1 LTTSDENTSSATTSV
16 NRKVDRKVDG
26 KPARKASEKVDR
38 KALHHRAEGPA
49 AAPPLFLGPSLGT
62 STALWDSVAPEL
74 AASHRVVRWDLPGH
88 GGSAA
93 DLIGPG
99 ATVADLADL
108 VLALADSLGIGRF
121 AYAGV
126 SLGGAVGLH
135 LAAHHPERVA
145 SLAVICSSAHFG
157 GPAFWEERAALV
169 RREGLSSLARSAPE
183 RWFTPGF
190 TVPALVADARNADPE
205 AYAACCDALAAYD
218 IRGLL
223 PSLTVPTL
231 VVAGRE
237 DPTTPPAHAREIADA
252 VPDATLTELPRAS
265 HLAPAE
271 RPAAVT
277 DALRAHFD
285 GASADGGR
293 VRREVLGDAHVDRAQ
308 AATTPFTAR
317 FQDFISRY
325 AWGEIWT
332 DPTLSR
338 RERSMI
344 TLTALVAHGHYDELA
359 MHVRAARRNGLT
371 SEEIGAVLLQTAVYC
386 GVPAANSAFA
396 VARRVLADE
405 EPDPGTAGS

>member
-1 LTTSDENTSSATTSV
+1 LT
-16 NRKVDRKVDG
+16 
-26 KPARKASEKVDR
+26 EK
-38 KALHHRAEGPA
+38 LLNHRDEGPA
-49 AAPPLFLGPSLGT
+49 SAPPLLLGPSLGT
-62 STALWDSVAPEL
+62 SLALWDQVAPEL
-74 AASHRVVRWDLPGH
+74 STSHRVVRWDLPGH
-88 GGSAA
+88 GGSAP

-99 ATVADLADL
+99 ATVGDLAEL
-108 VLALADSLGIGRF
+108 VLRLADALGIDRF

-135 LAAHHPERVA
+135 LAVHHPQRLSA
-145 SLAVICSSAHFG
+145 LAVICSSAHFG
-157 GPAFWEERAALV
+157 GEAPWRERAERV
-169 RREGLSSLARSAPE
+169 RREGLEKLAESADA

-190 TVPALVADARNADPE
+190 TVPRLVRDHREAAPE
-205 AYAACCDALAAYD
+205 AYAACCDALAAFDLRDRLGD
-218 IRGLL
+218 IA
-223 PSLTVPTL
+223 VPTL
-231 VVAGRE
+231 LVAGRQ
-237 DPTTPPAHAREIADA
+237 DPATPPAHLREIADA
-252 VPDATLTELPRAS
+252 VPSSTLVELPGAS

-271 RPAAVT
+271 CPRAVLT
-277 DALRAHFD
+277 ALRTQLD
-285 GASADGGR
+285 GPPGSGMA

-308 AATTPFTAR
+308 ARQTPFTAR

-371 SEEIGAVLLQTAVYC
+371 PEEIGAVLLQTAVYC

-396 VARRVLADE
+396 TAQRVLAE
-405 EPDPGTAGS
+405 ESGQG